1 MMPQIGL
8 EAVEEQISQMNK
20 KSYNRFQWWRRYASR
35 NELDEKM
42 PLSLRVLNGDFEVSD
57 YYYQAAHELVL
68 MENELATI
76 KHPDDAHE
84 KRSLYMERFRRL
96 TEDYEKDEADILRKL
111 KRDFRKAFGIS
122 REQLEQEMEN
132 FDGTVEQLYSYIKE
146 KYKK

>member
-8 EAVEEQISQMNK
+8 EAVEEQISQMHK

-57 YYYQAAHELVL
+57 YYYQAAHELFL
-68 MENELATI
+68 MEKELSTI
-76 KHPDDAHE
+76 KNPDDAHE
-84 KRSLYMERFRRL
+84 KRGLYMERFRRL
-96 TEDYEKDEADILRKL
+96 SEDYEKDEADILRKM
-111 KRDFRKAFGIS
+111 KRDFRKSFGITK
-122 REQLEQEMEN
+122 EQLEQEMEN
-132 FDGTVEQLYSYIKE
+132 FDGTIQELYSYIKE